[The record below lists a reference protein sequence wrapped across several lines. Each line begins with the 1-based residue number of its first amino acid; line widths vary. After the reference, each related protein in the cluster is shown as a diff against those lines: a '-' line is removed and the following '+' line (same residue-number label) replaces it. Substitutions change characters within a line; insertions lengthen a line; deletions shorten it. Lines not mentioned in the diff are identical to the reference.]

1 MLTVLCADNGRGQN
15 ADLSEKMT
23 QSNTDN
29 AMDLD
34 NAAQP
39 DISGVSIRTM
49 CETPGVSLSTVS
61 RTWNRRQKTHPAIF
75 GKFDCDLVPTAEQV
89 ALIPM
94 LAKANGV
101 GVKKAGVKWAA
112 VAYAVPV
119 QQPRQEVAQKAK
131 AAPAKKPTD
140 WNAVIEKSTMLLFP
154 GMVTIAS
161 VILTICGLYMFAAWA
176 GGILGAMF
184 GLVLVSAVV
193 VARNRMKGGTSQQ
206 ALDTVLW
213 MEIGAFFLHC
223 FTFHALLPAV
233 PGSFSLFIE
242 LGSAAVCAGFASFL
256 SYRAVIMVRNYNA
269 EVDDESNNGP
279 QS

>member
-1 MLTVLCADNGRGQN
+1 MRTTDADKD
-15 ADLSEKMT
+15 ADLSESMT
-23 QSNTDN
+23 ESTTDN
-29 AMDLD
+29 ADMDTAQVPGGGGQTIREICEANGLIVD
-34 NAAQP
+34 SVRKRWNDRRKENPQMFQEFSKDIVPTPEQMAQIKSLASLQGLKVAKPKAKAA
-39 DISGVSIRTM
+39 
-49 CETPGVSLSTVS
+49 
-61 RTWNRRQKTHPAIF
+61 PAI
-75 GKFDCDLVPTAEQV
+75 QV
-89 ALIPM
+89 A
-94 LAKANGV
+94 
-101 GVKKAGVKWAA
+101 
-112 VAYAVPV
+112 
-119 QQPRQEVAQKAK
+119 QQPRQEVAKAT
-131 AAPAKKPTD
+131 PAKQPTD

-213 MEIGAFFLHC
+213 MEFGAFFLHC
-223 FTFHALLPAV
+223 FTFHHLLPAV
-233 PGSFSLFIE
+233 PGKFSLAIE

-269 EVDDESNNGP
+269 EVEDDDKGGKP
-279 QS
+279 

>member
-1 MLTVLCADNGRGQN
+1 VLTVLCADNGRGQN
-15 ADLSEKMT
+15 ADVSEKMT

-29 AMDLD
+29 NTDMDT
-34 NAAQP
+34 AQVP
-39 DISGVSIRTM
+39 SGGGMSVREICEANGLKIDSVRKRWNDRREENPQMFPPFSKDIVP
-49 CETPGVSLSTVS
+49 TPGQVAQIKSLASLQGLKVVKPKAKS
-61 RTWNRRQKTHPAIF
+61 VPAI
-75 GKFDCDLVPTAEQV
+75 QV
-89 ALIPM
+89 A
-94 LAKANGV
+94 
-101 GVKKAGVKWAA
+101 
-112 VAYAVPV
+112 

-140 WNAVIEKSTMLLFP
+140 WNALIEKSTMLLFP
-154 GMVTIAS
+154 GLVTIAS

-269 EVDDESNNGP
+269 EVDDESNNSP